1 MSSKLNNQI
10 KNNKIEA
17 LILGAGRPNNSETPS
32 ALQKIDKK
40 KTVLNWQV
48 SQLESYVNKISFI
61 GGYKYNL
68 LNRKKKKLNFIHNK
82 SWEKCNSVGSLL
94 KNNFSTGRDLLVSYS
109 DVVYRS
115 NLINKLTKSKKDI
128 VIGLDSNWFHRY
140 EGRSKDDILKA
151 ELIVKRGENFYQIK
165 FNKKEIFYEFIGIV
179 KFSSNVV
186 NFIIENKKEINKNW
200 SIPNLII
207 FLQKNKFKIDY
218 EDCKGDW
225 AELNAP
231 QDLANFIL
239 GTKAE
244 TLLRLKKM
252 IKNSVIFEQV
262 SFTVEDWESKMT
274 QCLNKIE
281 GRFADKKLI
290 IRSSS
295 LNEDSF
301 SESNAGKY
309 LSLLNI
315 DQSNKRLLINSI
327 QKVINS
333 YTVKHKLNQVLVQEM
348 ISKPMI
354 SGVITS
360 RTLNKGSPYR
370 VINFD
375 DKSKLTDTV
384 TSGRDAETKT
394 IFVLR
399 KKKIIEKK
407 YIVFNKLIDAIE
419 EIEEILNYDSLDIEF
434 SITENK
440 KIIILQVR
448 PIVVDQSSKINQDK
462 NIQNLIKKEKL
473 KFIKQTKKNKG
484 IFSNMQDW
492 NPAEIV
498 GRNPRKLAIDIYEYI
513 ITNKIWAIQRKQF
526 GYKYPKS
533 SKLIQNFCGKP
544 YVDCL
549 KSFYSFIPDKIDN
562 KLTNKLM
569 EFYREKL
576 LKNEELHDKVE
587 FQIAFTCFEFD
598 FFERAEELKAHNFSL
613 SEINE
618 IHNSLLFITKKAI
631 FSIDEYFDPIDKFEK
646 KLSDIETSQ
655 EDDITKAFLILEHCK
670 WNGALPFA
678 HLARNGFIAITLL
691 ESAVRCKILTVN
703 EKNDFLLSIK
713 TVAKDFKEDLERFE
727 NKTLTKKKFLKKFG
741 HLRPG
746 TYEITT
752 PTYSETFSEIV
763 KKTKNKKR
771 LKFIENKWKK
781 NTLEKLNK
789 ELSKSNLNISL
800 WEFVNYIKKSIEGRE
815 KSKFIF
821 TKGVNSCL
829 RYLSKVAKKKKI
841 DLELFSHLKLND
853 VRKLSK
859 DLNSKLLKKIA
870 QKNQNNF
877 NVSNLIE
884 LPPLLK
890 SEIDFDFFLY
900 PKNVP
905 NFIGEKKVQSELFV
919 LNNIKIKKDLENKII
934 LIPNADP
941 GFDWIF
947 SHSISGLITIYG
959 GSNSHMAIRSAEFG
973 IPAAIGIGEIKF
985 KDLLKFRFVELDC
998 SNKQLTGI
1006 Y

>member
-48 SQLESYVNKISFI
+48 SQLEGYVNKISFI
-61 GGYKYNL
+61 GGYKYDL
-68 LNRKKKKLNFIHNK
+68 LTRKKKKLNFIHNK

-115 NLINKLTKSKKDI
+115 NLINKLTKSKNDI

-151 ELIVKRGENFYQIK
+151 ELIVKRGENLYQIK
-165 FNKKEIFYEFIGIV
+165 FNKKEIFYEFTGIV

-218 EDCKGDW
+218 EDCEGDW

-281 GRFADKKLI
+281 GKFADKKLI

-301 SESNAGKY
+301 SVSNAGKY

-333 YTVKHKLNQVLVQEM
+333 YTVKHRLNQVLVQEM

-394 IFVLR
+394 IFVLK

-419 EIEEILNYDSLDIEF
+419 EIEEILNFDSLDIEF

-448 PIVVDQSSKINQDK
+448 PIVVDQNNKITQDK

-473 KFIKQTKKNKG
+473 KFIEQTKKNKG

-498 GRNPRKLAIDIYEYI
+498 GRNPRNLAIDIYEYI

-598 FFERAEELKAHNFSL
+598 FFERAKELKAHNFSL

-646 KLSDIETSQ
+646 KLRDIETSQ

-727 NKTLTKKKFLKKFG
+727 NKTLTKKRFLKKFG

-752 PTYSETFSEIV
+752 PSYSETFSEIV

-771 LKFIENKWKK
+771 SKFIENKWKK

-800 WEFVNYIKKSIEGRE
+800 WEFMNYVKKSIEGRE

-853 VRKLSK
+853 IRRLSK

-870 QKNQNNF
+870 EKNQNNF
-877 NVSNLIE
+877 NISNLIE

-919 LNNIKIKKDLENKII
+919 LDNIKIKKELENKII